1 MQDKVNMC
9 KCKNVKNTA
18 ELAELMEE
26 RRKTKRIGV
35 LRKTKIIIVFLLS
48 QIVFTVS
55 SIFNFI
61 FTDRLTI
68 PDFMAK
74 MVFRN
79 GKELQ
84 N

>member
-1 MQDKVNMC
+1 MC
-9 KCKNVKNTA
+9 NCKNIKNTA

-26 RRKTKRIGV
+26 RKKTKKIGV

-48 QIVFTVS
+48 QIVFTIS

-68 PDFMAK
+68 PDFMVK
-74 MVFRN
+74 KVFKN
-79 GKELQ
+79 GKKLQ